1 MVAKS
6 TENSSTKSS
15 LSKAVSLKASVRKG
29 AKNIARPFKKL
40 EQSFSNL
47 SSHSSHSCTSTVPL
61 LSDNKAG
68 VTTNKSGSERGSLD
82 GNESEPELTPEQELG
97 A

>member
-1 MVAKS
+1 MAKS
-6 TENSSTKSS
+6 AENSSTKSS
-15 LSKAVSLKASVRKG
+15 LSKAASLKASVKKG

-40 EQSFSNL
+40 KQSFSNSSSR
-47 SSHSSHSCTSTVPL
+47 SSHSRASTVPA
-61 LSDNKAG
+61 LSDNEAG